1 MATDPRIKKPEV
13 MPITGLGT
21 PAGIPAPLPMMTANM
36 APPPPRVVAPVA
48 AVGAQPPAGNPSQFL
63 QQPGAGRGVVTP
75 PAVQP
80 AAAAPAPAA
89 APAAPLDA
97 QAASDR
103 AAASSVLSGVKD
115 INNRAGAAI
124 MDVATMVP
132 RGLLGAYD
140 TAVVRPARAAGV
152 DMAYTS
158 PLLLPNGADPASQ
171 TPYYD
176 RIRAADAARAATPA
190 GAAPAVVAP
199 VAAAPARVT
208 AATPAVS
215 SPAVLAPQG
224 SDATQPVSA
233 SEGVLTPAVTDQPGA
248 RAGLGGIQDTQ
259 EQLAR
264 IQANNANVE
273 RGGLSVIDNGGADR
287 NAAFNDGAAL
297 RTAAAQGSWSPRR
310 GFQGNEGA
318 VQAALAPINARAR
331 LGEAQLGASTSLA
344 NTAAREAGDTAR
356 LGMRE
361 AGDTARAAR
370 TGAIDQQRL
379 DLQRQDFG
387 LRAEGARMDNAT
399 KARVEA
405 VQNEIANAKTPEARR
420 AGAEKLA
427 ALQGKAQQDQFAAIE
442 VGGGS
447 VADPTTGL
455 AVAQPKSALI
465 FNKAT
470 GSFEQVGG
478 IGGGAAARPAIA
490 EGSMS
495 TSNGKPIK
503 YVGGK
508 WVPA

>member
-36 APPPPRVVAPVA
+36 APPPVAAPVVAGPRSAGQVLA
-48 AVGAQPPAGNPSQFL
+48 AGLGTYAQGVRNVGSAIRGIYTDGTNGTTPGLGDPMGSTLPSEIAN
-63 QQPGAGRGVVTP
+63 AGRAVTP
-75 PAVQP
+75 PA
-80 AAAAPAPAA
+80 
-89 APAAPLDA
+89 
-97 QAASDR
+97 
-103 AAASSVLSGVKD
+103 
-115 INNRAGAAI
+115 
-124 MDVATMVP
+124 
-132 RGLLGAYD
+132 
-140 TAVVRPARAAGV
+140 AV
-152 DMAYTS
+152 
-158 PLLLPNGADPASQ
+158 
-171 TPYYD
+171 
-176 RIRAADAARAATPA
+176 
-190 GAAPAVVAP
+190 APAVVAP

-264 IQANNANVE
+264 IQANNAAVT
-273 RGGLSVIDNGGADR
+273 RGGLTEINGGFGDR

-310 GFQGNEGA
+310 GYQGNEGA

-447 VADPTTGL
+447 VPDPTTGL
-455 AVAQPKSALI
+455 AIAQPKSALI
-465 FNKAT
+465 YNRAT
-470 GSFEQVGG
+470 GQYEQVA
-478 IGGGAAARPAIA
+478 GGGGGGAAAARPAIA

>member
-36 APPPPRVVAPVA
+36 AAPPVAVPPVTAPRTAGQILSAGLGTYAQGVRNVGSAIRGIYTDGTNNNVPGLGDPMGSSLPSEIANAGRAVVPPVVAP
-48 AVGAQPPAGNPSQFL
+48 AVIP
-63 QQPGAGRGVVTP
+63 
-75 PAVQP
+75 P
-80 AAAAPAPAA
+80 AAAAPT
-89 APAAPLDA
+89 
-97 QAASDR
+97 R
-103 AAASSVLSGVKD
+103 
-115 INNRAGAAI
+115 
-124 MDVATMVP
+124 VA
-132 RGLLGAYD
+132 
-140 TAVVRPARAAGV
+140 
-152 DMAYTS
+152 
-158 PLLLPNGADPASQ
+158 
-171 TPYYD
+171 
-176 RIRAADAARAATPA
+176 
-190 GAAPAVVAP
+190 
-199 VAAAPARVT
+199 

-233 SEGVLTPAVTDQPGA
+233 SEGVLTPAVGDQPGA
-248 RAGLGGIQDTQ
+248 RPGLGGIQDTQ

-264 IQANNANVE
+264 IQANNAAVT
-273 RGGLSVIDNGGADR
+273 RGGLTEINGGFGDR
-287 NAAFNDGAAL
+287 NAAFNEGAAL

-310 GFQGNEGA
+310 GYQGNEGA

-442 VGGGS
+442 LGGGS

-465 FNKAT
+465 YNRAT
-470 GSFEQVGG
+470 GQYEQVGG
-478 IGGGAAARPAIA
+478 GGGAAGGAARPAVV

-503 YVGGK
+503 FVGGK